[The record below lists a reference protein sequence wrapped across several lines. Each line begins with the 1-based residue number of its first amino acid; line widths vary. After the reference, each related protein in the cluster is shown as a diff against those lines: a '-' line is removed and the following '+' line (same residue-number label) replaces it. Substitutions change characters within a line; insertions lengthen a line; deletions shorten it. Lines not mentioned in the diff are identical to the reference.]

1 MLACRVACPVD
12 TGFIL
17 DRGWRGALRS
27 GFNTVRICEENTL
40 AHSRSSRKRW
50 RQSLE
55 RRDRN
60 RSVKSRTRTVLNKA
74 LAAIGQDASVAEPAV
89 KAAVSAL
96 DRAAQ
101 KGVIHPNAASRGKS
115 RLLKRYNL
123 ATATAVAAA
132 AAKEPAAEE
141 KPAGT
146 KRRAVAAKK
155 PAAAKKPTAAKADTA
170 AKKPAATKA
179 AAAKKADPAPAK
191 RATRSKASEEKET
204 EEKPA
209 AERAPRTRARK
220 TT

>member
-1 MLACRVACPVD
+1 M
-12 TGFIL
+12 
-17 DRGWRGALRS
+17 
-27 GFNTVRICEENTL
+27 

-74 LAAIGQDASVAEPAV
+74 LVAIGQDASVAESAV

-123 ATATAVAAA
+123 ATATAVAVAA
-132 AAKEPAAEE
+132 GILQEPAAEE
-141 KPAGT
+141 KPAAT
-146 KRRAVAAKK
+146 KRRATAKKPASAKTNVPAKK
-155 PAAAKKPTAAKADTA
+155 PAAGKADAAAKADA
-170 AKKPAATKA
+170 
-179 AAAKKADPAPAK
+179 APAK
-191 RATRSKASEEKET
+191 RASRAKTSDKDATGDTSPT
-204 EEKPA
+204 ED
-209 AERAPRTRARK
+209 APRSRSRK

>member
-1 MLACRVACPVD
+1 M
-12 TGFIL
+12 
-17 DRGWRGALRS
+17 
-27 GFNTVRICEENTL
+27 

-50 RQSLE
+50 RQSLD
-55 RRDRN
+55 RRERN

-115 RLLKRYNL
+115 RLLKRFNL
-123 ATATAVAAA
+123 ATATAVAVAA
-132 AAKEPAAEE
+132 AAAAAEPAVEE
-141 KPAGT
+141 KPAT
-146 KRRAVAAKK
+146 AKRRAPAKK
-155 PAAAKKPTAAKADTA
+155 PAVAKKTTATKADVA

-179 AAAKKADPAPAK
+179 KAAKKADAAPAK
-191 RATRSKASEEKET
+191 RVSRSKASDEKAT

-209 AERAPRTRARK
+209 AEKTPRTRARK
-220 TT
+220 TTDTP